1 MPRPSTARRAERST
15 RPRRNS
21 HGRHPHG
28 HAGDGVPLAAFPG
41 DGPRHSRTPARQR
54 AEAPWNPGTAAGGPR
69 TAGQSLGFNS
79 RSPRRVTP
87 RRLSLR
93 LRSMAPLGRHHC
105 ASAHLPRCT
114 PAGSAY
120 ASRDMQDMY
129 SVQRNILPGRSRDVR
144 TAPKSLPQNR
154 ATALPAVAR
163 TPDMEV
169 SPGLFRHLC
178 SRGQAPRRPAWR
190 GRSPLP

>member
-1 MPRPSTARRAERST
+1 MPATACPSRRFPGMPRAIPGPLRAKGTSPLETPGCRRRAV
-15 RPRRNS
+15 N
-21 HGRHPHG
+21 
-28 HAGDGVPLAAFPG
+28 
-41 DGPRHSRTPARQR
+41 
-54 AEAPWNPGTAAGGPR
+54 GG
-69 TAGQSLGFNS
+69 GSLGFNS

-105 ASAHLPRCT
+105 VSAHLSRCT
-114 PAGSAY
+114 PAAWASA
-120 ASRDMQDMY
+120 ARAMQDMY